1 MHPRQPLDDGGHPR
15 QGPQVG
21 AKPMRARPLAQR
33 PVDDLQL
40 LTIELRFAARSARTS
55 QGSHPALPPFSV
67 PATHTLAAYL
77 EGPSD
82 RCQNLAGPEQLGGV
96 LSPIFQRLKIS
107 SRTNTWLH
115 APMIHKVQ
123 APVTLFCEIH

>member
-1 MHPRQPLDDGGHPR
+1 MHPRPPLDDGSHPR

-21 AKPMRARPLAQR
+21 AKPVRARPLAQR

-40 LTIELRFAARSARTS
+40 LTIELRFAARSARPA
-55 QGSHPALPPFSV
+55 QGAHPALPPFSV
-67 PATHTLAAYL
+67 PATHALAADR

-82 RCQNLAGPEQLGGV
+82 RGQNLTGPEQRGG
-96 LSPIFQRLKIS
+96 LLAPIFQRLKIS
-107 SRTNTWLH
+107 SRTNPWWH
-115 APMIHKVQ
+115 APRIHQVQ